1 MIRSC
6 KTTVAFAAI
15 ATGFVLNIST
25 ANAGPYF
32 GLSAGV
38 SKADI
43 SKSTYDVLIQENI
56 SGSTLDDSD
65 TALGAQI
72 GYRWGKYIAAE
83 LGYVDLGEAWYR
95 ADVAGTTGRVS
106 IRHVSSGPTLS
117 VLGLLPITE
126 KFDLYGK
133 AGLFYSDLRIRVAAE
148 DGNGQILASNEVK
161 AHSKDAYAG
170 IGAAWNI
177 SKKFAVRVEYQRF
190 LDVGDSDRTGES
202 DVDLITVGVLFQ

>member
-1 MIRSC
+1 MIRPC
-6 KTTVAFAAI
+6 KTTAAFAGIVAGL
-15 ATGFVLNIST
+15 ALNISA

-43 SKSTYDVLIQENI
+43 SKSTYDVLLAEDI
-56 SGSTLDDSD
+56 SRSSLDDSD

-72 GYRWGKYIAAE
+72 GYRWGKYVAAE

-95 ADVAGTTGRVS
+95 ANVAGTTGSVS
-106 IRHVSSGPTLS
+106 VRHVSSGPTLGI
-117 VLGLLPITE
+117 LGLVPVSE

-133 AGLFYSDLRIRVAAE
+133 LGLFYSDVRIRVAGE
-148 DGNGQILASNEVK
+148 DADGQILVSEEVK

-177 SKKFAVRVEYQRF
+177 NKKFALRVEYQRF
-190 LDVGDSDRTGES
+190 LDVGDSHRTGES